1 VEPPRSPKFNSV
13 RDNAFRRTVPTYL
26 ADNVRFRRVR
36 QARKP
41 KQGHPGVHEALPEDQ
56 LAKVLVRSQQNGPP
70 RVRLLENRLISNAG
84 GHPSDVDDVMA
95 TLVEALHH
103 RAVDT
108 FIRDQ
113 VHADFALM
121 G

>member
-1 VEPPRSPKFNSV
+1 
-13 RDNAFRRTVPTYL
+13 
-26 ADNVRFRRVR
+26 
-36 QARKP
+36 
-41 KQGHPGVHEALPEDQ
+41 VHEALPEDQ
-56 LAKVLVRSQQNGPP
+56 LAKVFVRSQSNGPP
-70 RVRLLENRLISNAG
+70 RVRLLENLLISKPG
-84 GHPSDVDDVMA
+84 GQLSDLPDVMA
-95 TLVEALHH
+95 ALAEALLH

>member
-1 VEPPRSPKFNSV
+1 
-13 RDNAFRRTVPTYL
+13 
-26 ADNVRFRRVR
+26 
-36 QARKP
+36 
-41 KQGHPGVHEALPEDQ
+41 VHEALPEDQ

-70 RVRLLENRLISNAG
+70 RVRLLENLLIGNAG
-84 GHPSDVDDVMA
+84 GQLSDVADVMA
-95 TLVEALHH
+95 ALAEALHH